1 MMLLQTYTEAFAR
14 GIGMTLLIT
23 CTAWIVGT
31 VLGFLI
37 GTASVRSSILGSATS
52 RVAFAIGA
60 VPAMV
65 LMIWF
70 HYPVQSALGVVI
82 DPIWTAIFV
91 LTLINTALVAEAFS
105 SARANTGR
113 EYLESAFIHGLD
125 FRTARYRVELPL
137 LIRSAAPRVL
147 YAQVLVLH
155 VSLFAS
161 LISLNELF
169 SVAQRINAVEYQPI
183 PIYSFVALFYF
194 LLSLPLLLLGAR
206 LERRFGRDF
215 SER

>member
-1 MMLLQTYTEAFAR
+1 MTLLVNYSEAFAR
-14 GIGMTLLIT
+14 GIAMTLFIT
-23 CTAWIVGT
+23 SMAWVLGT
-31 VLGFLI
+31 LLGFLI
-37 GTASVRSSILGSATS
+37 GTAAVRSSILGSVISNA
-52 RVAFAIGA
+52 AFAIGA

-65 LMIWF
+65 LMVWF

-82 DPIWTAIFV
+82 DPMFTAIFV
-91 LTLINTALVAEAFS
+91 LTLINTALVADAFS

-125 FRTARYRVELPL
+125 FRTARYRIELPL
-137 LIRSAAPRVL
+137 LIRSAAPRIL
-147 YAQVLVLH
+147 YAQVIVLH

-169 SVAQRINAVEYQPI
+169 SVAQRVNAVEYRPI
-183 PIYSFVALFYF
+183 PIYSFVALFYG
-194 LLSLPLLLLGAR
+194 LLSLPLLFLGSC
-206 LERRFGRDF
+206 LQNRFGRDF